1 MARINLIEQAL
12 SQLDP
17 AELRIRDDSQKHAGH
32 AGASDGR
39 GHYSVVIV
47 SKHFEGLSLLN
58 RHKLVYQSLAELMN
72 TDIHAIAI
80 HAKTPIEAA
89 QSK

>member
-1 MARINLIEQAL
+1 MARISLIEQAL

-32 AGASDGR
+32 VGASDGR

-58 RHKLVYQSLAELMN
+58 RHKLVYQSLAGLMN

-80 HAKTPIEAA
+80 HAKTPFEAA

>member
-1 MARINLIEQAL
+1 MARIALIEQAL
-12 SQLDP
+12 SELDP

-32 AGASDGR
+32 SGASDGR
-39 GHYSVVIV
+39 GHFSVVIV
-47 SKHFEGLSLLN
+47 SKHFEGLTLLS
-58 RHKLVYQSLAELMN
+58 RHKLVYKSLANLLD

-80 HAKTPIEAA
+80 HAKTPFEAA

>member
-47 SKHFEGLSLLN
+47 SKHFEGLSLL
-58 RHKLVYQSLAELMN
+58 
-72 TDIHAIAI
+72 
-80 HAKTPIEAA
+80 
-89 QSK
+89 